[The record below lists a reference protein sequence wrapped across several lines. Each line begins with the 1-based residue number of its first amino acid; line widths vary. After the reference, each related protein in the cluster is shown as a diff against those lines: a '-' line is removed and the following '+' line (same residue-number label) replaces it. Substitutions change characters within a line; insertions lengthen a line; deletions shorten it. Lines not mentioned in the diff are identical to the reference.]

1 MELSRN
7 LALSTHGGPMP
18 NSAANGARKEPRF
31 RQLHTAVRFALPQ
44 RHAIFIIIGLTLVV
58 GATSALEPLVLK
70 WIFDGLTTVASLR
83 LLLIGIGTLL
93 GLAMLREAMDG
104 FANWLTWRTRIGFQ
118 YALLE
123 ATIGKLHRMPLAAQR
138 SEGIGAIMTRLD
150 RSIQGL
156 TSAVSLLLFGTLPA
170 LMFLIIAATIMIRL
184 EWRLAI
190 LVIAFAPLPG
200 LIAARAAPEQTTR
213 ERTLLDRW
221 AQIYSR
227 FNEVLSGIVIVRSFA
242 MEDAEKSRFLRDVN
256 EANKVVVRGVAT
268 DAGYASAANVVI
280 ALARIAGVGLGGYL
294 VLDGQITIG
303 TVVAFLGYIGGL
315 FGPVQGL
322 SSIYSTLRKASVS
335 LEEICKILNV
345 QEHLG
350 DSPDARDVE
359 SVKGDVCFE
368 HVCFRYEQSGRPLL
382 DDVTLHVKPGE
393 SVAIVGPSG
402 SGKTTLMALLM
413 RFYDPMQGRILLDG
427 QDLRT
432 VKQSAIRRNISVV
445 LQDPLLFNDT
455 IRANIAYGRPEA
467 SMAEIQD
474 AAKAAFAHDFIMRL
488 PEGYETIVGERGG
501 RLSGGER
508 QRITIAR
515 ALLKNPPIL
524 ILDEPTSAL
533 DTESEEAVQ
542 NAIEHLMHGRTIFVI
557 AHRLTTVINAERILV
572 LKEGRVVESGT
583 HWALVKHGG
592 YYASLIKRQSRGLIP
607 NDTDISATPRA
618 SSFDVSAPL
627 PS

>member
-1 MELSRN
+1 
-7 LALSTHGGPMP
+7 MP
-18 NSAANGARKEPRF
+18 DFAPTGARKEPRF

-58 GATSALEPLVLK
+58 GAMNALEPLVLK
-70 WIFDGLTTVASLR
+70 WIFDGLTSADGLR
-83 LLLIGIGTLL
+83 LLMIGVSALL
-93 GLAMLREAMDG
+93 GLALVREAMDG
-104 FANWLTWRTRIGFQ
+104 FANWLTWRTRIVFQ

-156 TSAVSLLLFGTLPA
+156 TGAVSLLLFGTLPA
-170 LMFLIIAATIMIRL
+170 IMFLIIAATIMVRL
-184 EWRLAI
+184 DWRLAV

-200 LIAARAAPEQTTR
+200 LIAARAAPEQTQR

-221 AQIYSR
+221 AHIYSR
-227 FNEVLSGIVIVRSFA
+227 FNEVLSGILIVRSFA
-242 MEDAEKSRFLRDVN
+242 MEDAEKARFLRDVG
-256 EANKVVVRGVAT
+256 EANKVVVRGVAS

-280 ALARIAGVGLGGYL
+280 ALARIAGVGFGGYL
-294 VLDGQITIG
+294 VIDGQITIG

-322 SSIYSTLRKASVS
+322 STIYSTLRKASVS

-350 DSPDARDVE
+350 DSPDARELE
-359 SVKGDVCFE
+359 SLKGEVRFE
-368 HVCFRYEQSGRPLL
+368 HVSFRYEQSGRPLL
-382 DDVTLHVKPGE
+382 DDLTLHVQAGE

-402 SGKTTLMALLM
+402 SGKTTMMALLM
-413 RFYDPMQGRILLDG
+413 RFYDPLAGRILLDG

-432 VKQSAIRRNISVV
+432 FKQSAIRRNIGVV
-445 LQDPLLFNDT
+445 LQEPLLFNDS

-467 SMAEIQD
+467 AMAEIED

-488 PEGYETIVGERGG
+488 PEGYDTVVGERGG

-524 ILDEPTSAL
+524 VLDEPTSAL

-557 AHRLTTVINAERILV
+557 AHRLTTVINADRIVV
-572 LKEGRVVESGT
+572 LKEGRVVESGS
-583 HWALVKHGG
+583 HWALVNQGG

-607 NDTDISATPRA
+607 NDTDISAKPRA
-618 SSFDVSAPL
+618 SSFEVAAPL